1 MKQPLYLDPIRLL
14 GESWLGNRW
23 MGFFKSHAKRLT
35 DKERDVDKYTCLLF
49 LEPQAQLEQ

>member
-1 MKQPLYLDPIRLL
+1 MKQPLHLDPIRLL

-23 MGFFKSHAKRLT
+23 MGFFKSHKKRFT
-35 DKERDVDKYTCLLF
+35 DKDRDVDKYTCLLF